1 MRANRLE
8 SAIEKVSRVL
18 TRRYGIDVIFRGN
31 NCRTDG
37 RTIYLPSLPDDLP
50 DELLE
55 AVRGWTDHEC
65 AHCIFT
71 ETGVRSEFEQEHGT
85 RAFSVLNTLEDAR
98 VERLMAESYPGSGV
112 NIERAFRFVTRLA
125 DGQAPRDPLRA
136 FTCAIYTRATGH
148 PDLQAL
154 PEEAYRLVDKC
165 EEELSRLHECS
176 STSDVA
182 ELAARVWEKVA
193 QDLQGV
199 TGGDDREESRP
210 SSEPS
215 LSDDQKVRQEEAG
228 GDASPADPSGPAE
241 DEGKSEN
248 GRTCEATDAPE
259 GERSDEDASPMGQL
273 QRHIEGRMQSRRA
286 DGTYRVYTREH
297 DVVEV
302 PDTDS
307 SYDWR
312 EKVRDLRP
320 QISGLL
326 RRLVHTL
333 RGRQEKRWLRERS
346 RGRLDPGALHKL
358 ATGRTDR
365 IFRQRAETD
374 AGATACTLLLDLSSS
389 MAGQQIRICRRLAL
403 IFGETLSRLSFPTE
417 IIGFS
422 TVDRDLR
429 AEVIRETGQKR
440 EDLAR
445 RYSRMVP
452 IYHAILKRFG
462 EPWRRGAARMGNAH
476 TRVLTPMGESL
487 LFAGRRLAR
496 RQEKRK
502 VLFCLTDGKPVVG
515 AWDESVTQSHAC
527 DAVERLTEAG
537 IEPVGIGIMETS
549 VRKVFPRHAVIH
561 DLDDLA
567 SGFARQLCSV
577 LTERT
582 RRTSA

>member
-1 MRANRLE
+1 MRTDRLQ

-18 TRRYGIDVIFRGN
+18 THRYGIDVVFRGN
-31 NCRTDG
+31 DCRTDG

-50 DELLE
+50 DEVLE
-55 AVRGWTDHEC
+55 AVRGWADHEC
-65 AHCIFT
+65 AHAIFT
-71 ETGVRSEFEQEHGT
+71 EVGVRGEFEEEHGT

-98 VERLMAESYPGSGV
+98 IERLMAESYPGSGV
-112 NIERAFRFVTRLA
+112 NIEQAFRYVTGVA
-125 DGQAPRDPLRA
+125 GSYVPGDPLKR
-136 FTCAIYTRATGH
+136 FTCALYTRATGH
-148 PDLQAL
+148 PDLKHL
-154 PEEAYRLVDKC
+154 PDEVYGLVDRC
-165 EEELSRLHECS
+165 EEEVSRLHECA
-176 STSDVA
+176 STSEVA

-193 QDLQGV
+193 PELPDSESG
-199 TGGDDREESRP
+199 EEEQEERRPDAEP
-210 SSEPS
+210 SSHADQES
-215 LSDDQKVRQEEAG
+215 GEDAESDV
-228 GDASPADPSGPAE
+228 SPAESSDSQE
-241 DEGKSEN
+241 SEGSESEQ
-248 GRTCEATDAPE
+248 GQTCDSTDAPE
-259 GERSDEDASPMGQL
+259 GDPSEDASPMGQL
-273 QRHIEGRMQSRRA
+273 QRHIESRMQSRRA
-286 DGTYRVYTREH
+286 KDSYRVYTREH

-312 EKVRDLRP
+312 EKVKDLRP

-333 RGRQEKRWLRERS
+333 RGRQEKRWLRERT

-358 ATGRTDR
+358 ATERSGR
-365 IFRQRAETD
+365 IFRRRTETD

-389 MAGQQIRICRRLAL
+389 MAGAQIRICRRLGL

-429 AEVIRETGQKR
+429 DEVIRETGQDR
-440 EDLAR
+440 EELAR

-452 IYHAILKRFG
+452 PYHAILKQFD
-462 EPWRRGAARMGNAH
+462 EPWRRGAARMGGAH

-487 LFAGRRLAR
+487 LFAGRRLAMLP
-496 RQEKRK
+496 ENRK

-549 VRKVFPRHAVIH
+549 VRQVFPRHAVIH

-567 SGFARQLCSV
+567 TTFARQLCSV
-577 LTERT
+577 LTERAA
-582 RRTSA
+582 SA